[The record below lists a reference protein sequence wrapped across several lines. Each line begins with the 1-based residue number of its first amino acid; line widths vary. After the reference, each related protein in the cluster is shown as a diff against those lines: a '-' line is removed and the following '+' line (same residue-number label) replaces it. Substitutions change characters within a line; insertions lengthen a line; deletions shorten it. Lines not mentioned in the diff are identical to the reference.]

1 MPLFVFQKEAMP
13 GGCLEVEWIA
23 QAVDGG
29 DFSDS
34 SVYQGPC
41 FTLVAT
47 SLKYET

>member
-1 MPLFVFQKEAMP
+1 MPRAKYVLF
-13 GGCLEVEWIA
+13 EVEWIA

-41 FTLVAT
+41 FTLAAQ
-47 SLKYET
+47 